1 MLPVSMLV
9 HLIATWI
16 RWPVS
21 TLIAQA
27 LAQCCHP
34 GLFIGAQHAHA
45 GMLVH
50 IIAMWM
56 RWRVS
61 TLIAQALA
69 QCCHPG
75 LFMCA
80 PARSRGLS

>member
-1 MLPVSMLV
+1 MLV
-9 HLIATWI
+9 HLIAMWI

-80 PARSRGLS
+80 PARSRGLSWCT